1 MQAKLKESHEQ
12 VTRDNNIITHSI
24 SYNSILLYITQQYA
38 GEIERESRTSDTGQQ
53 TVVYSLQ
60 GSLQ

>member
-1 MQAKLKESHEQ
+1 MQAKLKEIYNLA
-12 VTRDNNIITHSI
+12 TRNNNIISHSI